1 MRRGVVLG
9 LAAGLIVL
17 AACGGGGTTVKAD
30 RDDGIKVIGGCK
42 IKPKTSCPGA
52 NLVGASLA
60 SAELNN
66 SNLQR
71 VDLAGSDLSS
81 ADLRSANLTGAFI
94 TNANLRSADLSK
106 SNLTDVK
113 LTGSDLTDA
122 YLRGATANPAIFDN
136 TIRCR
141 TTKPDG
147 SIDNTSCPV
156 VTTTTTAPKTTTTT
170 KPKPK
175 PNPKPTTP
183 TTRPT
188 PPTTRPTPPT
198 TAPPTP
204 PPCTLSALQ
213 TAYVARFGLPPDGT
227 TFSITACA
235 GGYAGTNLAN
245 LQIGSSFAVYQAQ
258 GSSWVGLNVGSS
270 GVCDGLGIPAAIAQ
284 QIGCV

>member
-9 LAAGLIVL
+9 LAAGLVVL
-17 AACGGGGTTVKAD
+17 AACGGGASTVKAD

-52 NLVGASLA
+52 NLVGAGLA
-60 SAELNN
+60 NAELNN

-81 ADLRSANLTGAFI
+81 SDLRSTNLTSAVV
-94 TNANLRSADLSK
+94 TNVILRSADLSK
-106 SNLTDVK
+106 SNLTSVN

-122 YLRGATANPAIFDN
+122 YLRGATTNPAIFQS

-156 VTTTTTAPKTTTTT
+156 VTTTAPATTPTTKPKL

-175 PNPKPTTP
+175 PSTP
-183 TTRPT
+183 TTRPS

-204 PPCTLSALQ
+204 PPCTLNTLQ
-213 TAYVARFGLPPDGT
+213 ASYVAKFGLPPDGT
-227 TFSITACA
+227 TFALTACA
-235 GGYAGTNLAN
+235 GGYAGTNLN
-245 LQIGSSFAVYQAQ
+245 NPTIGPAFAVYQAQ
-258 GSSWVGLNVGSS
+258 GSTWVALNVGSA
-270 GVCDGLGIPAAIAQ
+270 GVCDGLNIPPAIAQ